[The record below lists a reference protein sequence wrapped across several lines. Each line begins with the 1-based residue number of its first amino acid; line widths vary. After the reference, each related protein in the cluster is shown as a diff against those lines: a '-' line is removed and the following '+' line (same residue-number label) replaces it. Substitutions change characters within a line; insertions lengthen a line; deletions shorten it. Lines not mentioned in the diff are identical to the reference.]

1 MTKAGEKILAGA
13 RQALAYAR
21 GDTSKGVAHVPVH
34 VDVKSVREQLGLTQA
49 QFAARFGFSLRTLQQ
64 WEIGRRMP
72 HGPARILL
80 TIIARE
86 PRAVRR
92 ALAAE

>member
-21 GDTSKGVAHVPVH
+21 GDRSKGVAHVPVR
-34 VDVKSVREQLGLTQA
+34 VDVKAIREHLGLTQA
-49 QFAARFGFSLRTLQQ
+49 EFAARFGFSPRTLQQ
-64 WEIGRRMP
+64 WEIGRRQP
-72 HGPARILL
+72 HGPARVLL

-86 PRAVRR
+86 PKAVRR